1 MCILLKFNQRPQW
14 SYQEIADETEIPERD
29 LMRAM
34 QSLTMGKI
42 GQRVLARTGEGSK
55 VRKKRRHETACRV
68 HRTLYRRDPN
78 KSGGGTQSFS
88 ITPYSLYG
96 SSNLLSCYGGLHL
109 GWIQLAPP
117 WRFLNFHLEHPQI
130 FKIEEKNGFNFLR
143 VQRVILQNLR
153 VF

>member
-68 HRTLYRRDPN
+68 HRTLYTIVHASMYAHGALQTYKDIFVVIVWTI
-78 KSGGGTQSFS
+78 KHA
-88 ITPYSLYG
+88 
-96 SSNLLSCYGGLHL
+96 NLLVGASTGHWTAIGLC
-109 GWIQLAPP
+109 
-117 WRFLNFHLEHPQI
+117 
-130 FKIEEKNGFNFLR
+130 K
-143 VQRVILQNLR
+143 V
-153 VF
+153 

>member
-1 MCILLKFNQRPQW
+1 MTR
-14 SYQEIADETEIPERD
+14 ER
-29 LMRAM
+29 
-34 QSLTMGKI
+34 
-42 GQRVLARTGEGSK
+42 GEG
-55 VRKKRRHETACRV
+55 RKRKDWTVFRFQMDRGKRIVTRQL
-68 HRTLYRRDPN
+68 HREITTIYAMEFSNKTNKNQYRRDPN
-78 KSGGGTQSFS
+78 KSGGGTRSFS

-96 SSNLLSCYGGLHL
+96 SSNLLSCYGRLHL